1 MFRPG
6 GVRGRPGDVYGEMSE
21 DLGGGRMSSKER
33 GEDTRATDEP
43 VDYRFTLANER
54 TFLAWVRTA
63 LALLAGAVA
72 VLHLLPLDWDEGP
85 RMVVGLLLAL
95 LAGVITVYAPLRWY
109 QVQKIMSRGGLLK
122 LSMLPLI
129 TTFAVGTVCVLV
141 LLGNLL

>member
-1 MFRPG
+1 MG
-6 GVRGRPGDVYGEMSE
+6 SE
-21 DLGGGRMSSKER
+21 ASPRDAEGPS
-33 GEDTRATDEP
+33 

-72 VLHLLPLDWDEGP
+72 VLHLLPLGWAEGP
-85 RMVVGLLLAL
+85 RTAVGLLLAV

-109 QVQKIMSRGGLLK
+109 RVQQLMSRGAALK
-122 LSMLPLI
+122 LSALPLV
-129 TTFAVGTVCVLV
+129 TALAVGLVCALV